1 LICFV
6 AAVVLYRWIPEE
18 DTLKEEYKRTL
29 LSESDQFTIED
40 EANSD
45 NILELEENP
54 EIEVKKEFD

>member
-1 LICFV
+1 MK
-6 AAVVLYRWIPEE
+6 
-18 DTLKEEYKRTL
+18 DH
-29 LSESDQFTIED
+29 TIED